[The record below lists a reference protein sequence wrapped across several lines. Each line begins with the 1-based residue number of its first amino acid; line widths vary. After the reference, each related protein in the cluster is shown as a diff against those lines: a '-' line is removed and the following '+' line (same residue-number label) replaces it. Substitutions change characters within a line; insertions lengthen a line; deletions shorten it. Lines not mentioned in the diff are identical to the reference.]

1 MDAVA
6 ALAASGTGKES
17 VTLEAPSTPGR
28 YYYGACVDAVADE
41 SDMTNNCS
49 AAVPVPVPLPV
60 PVPEPEHP
68 ELVVTSPS
76 VSDSGPAVGAEF
88 TLSVTV
94 RNAGGEA
101 SAATTVRYYR
111 STDATITMSDTQVGT
126 SAVAEL
132 AAAGSGSQSVELVAP
147 STPGTYHYGAC
158 VDAVADES
166 DTTNN
171 CSASVP
177 VTVPEP
183 EHPELVVTSPSVSD
197 SGPAAGAEF
206 TLSVTVRNAGG
217 GPAAATTLRYYRSS
231 DATITTSDR
240 EVGTGAVAELAAT
253 GTRSQSVELV
263 APSTP
268 GTYHYWACV
277 DAVADESD
285 TTNNCS
291 ASVPVTVPE
300 PRRPD
305 LLVTLPSSSDVRP
318 VTGTSFTL
326 SATVRNDGDGTAAA
340 TTLRYYRSTD
350 ATITTSDREVGT
362 GTVAELAPSG
372 SGSQSVDLVA
382 PSTQGTYYYGAC
394 VDAVADES
402 DRTNNCSPSVEVSVQ
417 VTVKEPQGY
426 PDLMVTSRSVSD
438 RLPVTGTSFRLSATV
453 SNDGDGTAA
462 ATTLRYYR
470 STDATITTSD
480 TEVGTNAIAGLG
492 AEGSSSGSVDVTA
505 PATARA
511 YYYGAC
517 VDAVTDES
525 DTTNNCSASVQVDVE
540 EPKYPDLEVGTPT
553 VDDASPQT
561 GATFT
566 LSATVSNAGDAR
578 SAAATLRY
586 YRSTDAT
593 ITTSDTPVGTD
604 SVGALAASGTSAE
617 SISVTAPATAGAY
630 HYGACVDAVSDESD
644 TTDNCSASVQVDV
657 EEPKYPDL
665 EVGTPT
671 VDDASPQTG
680 ATFTLSATVS
690 NAGDARS
697 AATTLRYYRST
708 DATITTSDAQV
719 GTDSV
724 GALAASGSSAESIS
738 VTAPA
743 TAGAY
748 HYGACV
754 DAVTDESDTTNNCS
768 ASVQVNVEEPKYPD
782 LEVGTPTVDDASP
795 QTGATFTL
803 SATVSNAGDARSA
816 AATLRYYRS
825 TDATITTSDTPVGT
839 DSVGALAAS
848 GTSAESIS
856 VTAPAT
862 AGAYYYG
869 ACVDAGERRVG
880 HDRQL
885 LCVGAG
891 ERG

>member
-1 MDAVA
+1 MTALSHGLKGVTSTGLAALICIALAGCPAVAPSDEQTARSSPDLQVTSPAVSDSGPAVDARFTLSATVRNAGDGASEATTLRYYRSTDAAITRSDTEVGTDAVA
-6 ALAASGTGKES
+6 ALAASGNGGES
-17 VTLEAPSTPGR
+17 VELVAPSTPGR
-28 YYYGACVDAVADE
+28 YYYGACVDAVRAETDAT
-41 SDMTNNCS
+41 DNCS
-49 AAVPVPVPLPV
+49 TSVKVTVQATVTKPQDRRDRQD
-60 PVPEPEHP
+60 
-68 ELVVTSPS
+68 LVVMSPS
-76 VSDSGPAVGAEF
+76 VSDSAPAAGTQF
-88 TLSVTV
+88 TLSVAV
-94 RNAGGEA
+94 SNAGGEA
-101 SAATTVRYYR
+101 AAATAVRYYQ
-111 STDATITMSDTQVGT
+111 SADATITTSDTEVGT
-126 SAVAEL
+126 EAMAEL
-132 AAAGSGSQSVELVAP
+132 AATGTRSQSVELVAP

-166 DTTNN
+166 DMTNN

-217 GPAAATTLRYYRSS
+217 GPAAATAVRYYQSADATITTSDTEVGTEAVAELAATGTRSQS
-231 DATITTSDR
+231 VELVAPSTPGTYHYGACVDAVADESDMTNNCSASVPVTVPEPEHPELVVTSPSVSDSGPAAGAEFTLSVTVRNAGGGPAAATVVRYYQSADATITTSDR

-268 GTYHYWACV
+268 GTYHYGACV

-305 LLVTLPSSSDVRP
+305 LLVTLPSSSDGRP

-340 TTLRYYRSTD
+340 TRLRYYRSTD

-362 GTVAELAPSG
+362 GAVAELAPSG

-382 PSTQGTYYYGAC
+382 PSTQGTYHYGAC

-417 VTVKEPQGY
+417 VTVTEPQGY

-438 RLPVTGTSFRLSATV
+438 RRPVTGTSFRLSATV

-525 DTTNNCSASVQVDVE
+525 DTTNNCSASVKVDVE

-553 VDDASPQT
+553 VDDTSPQT
-561 GATFT
+561 GATIT
-566 LSATVSNAGDAR
+566 LSATVNNAGDGE
-578 SAAATLRY
+578 SAATTLRY

-593 ITTSDTPVGTD
+593 ITTSDTSVGTD

-630 HYGACVDAVSDESD
+630 HYGACVDA
-644 TTDNCSASVQVDV
+644 
-657 EEPKYPDL
+657 
-665 EVGTPT
+665 
-671 VDDASPQTG
+671 
-680 ATFTLSATVS
+680 
-690 NAGDARS
+690 R
-697 AATTLRYYRST
+697 
-708 DATITTSDAQV
+708 
-719 GTDSV
+719 
-724 GALAASGSSAESIS
+724 
-738 VTAPA
+738 
-743 TAGAY
+743 
-748 HYGACV
+748 
-754 DAVTDESDTTNNCS
+754 
-768 ASVQVNVEEPKYPD
+768 
-782 LEVGTPTVDDASP
+782 
-795 QTGATFTL
+795 
-803 SATVSNAGDARSA
+803 
-816 AATLRYYRS
+816 
-825 TDATITTSDTPVGT
+825 
-839 DSVGALAAS
+839 
-848 GTSAESIS
+848 
-856 VTAPAT
+856 
-862 AGAYYYG
+862 
-869 ACVDAGERRVG
+869 
-880 HDRQL
+880 
-885 LCVGAG
+885 
-891 ERG
+891 

>member
-17 VTLEAPSTPGR
+17 VDLVAPPTPGR

-49 AAVPVPVPLPV
+49 AAVTVPVTV

-183 EHPELVVTSPSVSD
+183 
-197 SGPAAGAEF
+197 
-206 TLSVTVRNAGG
+206 
-217 GPAAATTLRYYRSS
+217 
-231 DATITTSDR
+231 
-240 EVGTGAVAELAAT
+240 
-253 GTRSQSVELV
+253 
-263 APSTP
+263 
-268 GTYHYWACV
+268 
-277 DAVADESD
+277 
-285 TTNNCS
+285 
-291 ASVPVTVPE
+291 
-300 PRRPD
+300 RRPD
-305 LLVTLPSSSDVRP
+305 LLVTLPSVSDGRP

-326 SATVRNDGDGTAAA
+326 SATVSNDGDGTAAA

-350 ATITTSDREVGT
+350 ATITTSDTEVGT
-362 GTVAELAPSG
+362 GTVAELAAAG
-372 SGSQSVDLVA
+372 SGSQSVELVA
-382 PSTQGTYYYGAC
+382 PPTPGRYYYGAC

-417 VTVKEPQGY
+417 VTVTEPQGY

-492 AEGSSSGSVDVTA
+492 AEGSSSGVGGCD
-505 PATARA
+505 
-511 YYYGAC
+511 GAC
-517 VDAVTDES
+517 DGW
-525 DTTNNCSASVQVDVE
+525 SVLLRGVR
-540 EPKYPDLEVGTPT
+540 GR
-553 VDDASPQT
+553 
-561 GATFT
+561 
-566 LSATVSNAGDAR
+566 GDR
-578 SAAATLRY
+578 
-586 YRSTDAT
+586 
-593 ITTSDTPVGTD
+593 
-604 SVGALAASGTSAE
+604 
-617 SISVTAPATAGAY
+617 
-630 HYGACVDAVSDESD
+630 
-644 TTDNCSASVQVDV
+644 
-657 EEPKYPDL
+657 
-665 EVGTPT
+665 
-671 VDDASPQTG
+671 
-680 ATFTLSATVS
+680 
-690 NAGDARS
+690 
-697 AATTLRYYRST
+697 
-708 DATITTSDAQV
+708 
-719 GTDSV
+719 
-724 GALAASGSSAESIS
+724 
-738 VTAPA
+738 
-743 TAGAY
+743 
-748 HYGACV
+748 
-754 DAVTDESDTTNNCS
+754 
-768 ASVQVNVEEPKYPD
+768 
-782 LEVGTPTVDDASP
+782 
-795 QTGATFTL
+795 
-803 SATVSNAGDARSA
+803 
-816 AATLRYYRS
+816 
-825 TDATITTSDTPVGT
+825 
-839 DSVGALAAS
+839 
-848 GTSAESIS
+848 
-856 VTAPAT
+856 
-862 AGAYYYG
+862 
-869 ACVDAGERRVG
+869 
-880 HDRQL
+880 
-885 LCVGAG
+885 
-891 ERG
+891 